1 MSEEKDKKRIE
12 KEKKYWDRL
21 GSAGYDQLTE
31 KQWKIYPS
39 LLDKIAGDVDAGNVV
54 LVVATGPGLDAL
66 KIAGRASKVYAVD
79 ISEPMIAEAKKNA
92 AEKEIKNI
100 EFSVE
105 DAYALP
111 FDNDMFDTVVCNSAL
126 HNMVNPQKA
135 LLEIRRVLKPH
146 GRLIAT
152 IVGIGTSFM
161 SKLVM
166 TIYKFFTAFPVFH
179 KLNLDESADM
189 VAKSGFTIVNKETI
203 KHPKDRMPILY
214 IVAERRNKR

>member
-1 MSEEKDKKRIE
+1 MQDNKRIE
-12 KEKKYWDRL
+12 KERKFWDRL

-39 LLDKIAGDVDAGNVV
+39 LLDKIAGDVDAGKVV

-66 KIAGRASKVYAVD
+66 KIAERASKVYAVD
-79 ISEPMIAEAKKNA
+79 ISEPMIAVAKKNA

-111 FDNDMFDTVVCNSAL
+111 FDKDMFDTVVCNAAL

-135 LLEIRRVLKPH
+135 LSEIRRVLKPD

-152 IVGIGTSFM
+152 IVGIGESFKF
-161 SKLVM
+161 KLVM
-166 TIYKFFTAFPVFH
+166 PIYKFFTGFPVFH

-189 VAKSGFTIVNKETI
+189 VAKSGFTIVNKEI
-203 KHPKDRMPILY
+203 MKHPEDKMPLIY
-214 IVAERRNKR
+214 IVAEKRGKNEEN

>member
-21 GSAGYDQLTE
+21 GSAGYDQLQE

-66 KIAGRASKVYAVD
+66 KIAERASKVYAVD
-79 ISEPMIAEAKKNA
+79 ISEPMIEKAKKNA
-92 AEKEIKNI
+92 EEKEIKNI

-105 DAYALP
+105 DAYLLP
-111 FDNDMFDTVVCNSAL
+111 FDNKMFDTVICNSAL

-135 LLEIRRVLKPH
+135 LSEIRRVLKPN

-152 IVGIGTSFM
+152 IVGIGTSFKF
-161 SKLVM
+161 KLVM

-179 KLNLDESADM
+179 KLNLDGSADM

-203 KHPKDRMPILY
+203 KHPEDRMPILY
-214 IVAERRNKR
+214 IVAEKEEL